1 MIQRLCWGGKAVETS
16 SAEAVLLI
24 SSGKEPLDGILICFS
39 RIAKWKEGML
49 FITVPR
55 TGKLLL
61 EFVSNSDSQSL
72 GRIGTYWGTVQ
83 KRPTKTSPCCRKAFP
98 CKASGVW

>member
-1 MIQRLCWGGKAVETS
+1 
-16 SAEAVLLI
+16 
-24 SSGKEPLDGILICFS
+24 
-39 RIAKWKEGML
+39 ML

-72 GRIGTYWGTVQ
+72 GGYGNTGGEFRRGPQKTVHVERLFHVRLQ
-83 KRPTKTSPCCRKAFP
+83 EFGENVSLQRYLCLELLFGSSVF
-98 CKASGVW
+98 SVVWANM